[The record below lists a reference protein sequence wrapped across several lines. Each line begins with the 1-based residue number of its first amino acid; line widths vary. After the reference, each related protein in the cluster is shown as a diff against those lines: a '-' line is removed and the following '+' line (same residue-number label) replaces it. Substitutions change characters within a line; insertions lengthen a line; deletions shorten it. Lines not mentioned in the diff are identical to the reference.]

1 MTGKTFSYCLKC
13 KSLNKVSIEKSE
25 DQTPVCGECKT
36 PLKMH
41 SLVSEVDQIGLS
53 KMIQKSDLPVIV
65 DFWAPWCGPC
75 KMFAPTFEAAS
86 KTFGGRITFIKIN
99 TQDYSQVS
107 EQFNIRGI
115 PSLVFFKD
123 GKEFARESGAFP
135 LDHFKNW
142 LQQMLY

>member
-1 MTGKTFSYCLKC
+1 MSDKTFSYCLKC
-13 KSLNKVSIEKSE
+13 NGINKISLDKVK
-25 DQTPVCGECKT
+25 DQAPVCGTCKT

-41 SLVSEVDQIGLS
+41 SLVTEVDSLGLS
-53 KMIQKSDLPVIV
+53 KMIQKSDLPVVV

-86 KTFGGRITFIKIN
+86 KIYGGKIVFIKIN
-99 TQDYSQVS
+99 TQDHPQAS

-115 PSLVFFKD
+115 PSLLVFKN

-135 LDHFKNW
+135 LEHFKNW
-142 LQQMLY
+142 LQQMT

>member
-1 MTGKTFSYCLKC
+1 MSDITFSYCLKC
-13 KSLNKVSIEKSE
+13 NGINKISLDKIK
-25 DQTPVCGECKT
+25 DQAPICGTCKI

-41 SLVSEVDQIGLS
+41 SLVTEVDHIGLS
-53 KMIQKSDLPVIV
+53 KMIQKSELPVVI

-86 KTFGGRITFIKIN
+86 KIYGGKIVFIKIN
-99 TQDYSQVS
+99 TQDYPQVS

-115 PSLVFFKD
+115 PTLLVFKN

-142 LQQMLY
+142 LQQMI